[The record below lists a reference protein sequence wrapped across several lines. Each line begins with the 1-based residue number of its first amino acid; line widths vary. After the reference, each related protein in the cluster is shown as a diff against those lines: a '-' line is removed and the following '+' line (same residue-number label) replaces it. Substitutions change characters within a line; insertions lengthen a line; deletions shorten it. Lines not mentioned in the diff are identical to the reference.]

1 MHAPFLQL
9 KRQLIAPEAGE
20 IIGHLLLDANRNLV
34 LASYWFSVS
43 SLYSGS
49 WYLLLVA
56 LVFVEKHQLIN
67 TVTVVVAIN
76 VAL

>member
-1 MHAPFLQL
+1 
-9 KRQLIAPEAGE
+9 
-20 IIGHLLLDANRNLV
+20 
-34 LASYWFSVS
+34 
-43 SLYSGS
+43 LYSGS